1 MAGRVSPIL
10 PISASVATL
19 VVTVGV
25 GAVAGCAGSGQTESG
40 RLRVAA
46 TVAPLASIVSEVG
59 GNRVEVAETIPE
71 GVDSHTFEP
80 RPSTSATLSRAALIF
95 VNGLGLEDPT
105 SRLAR
110 EVKPEGSRIVELG
123 NRTLPRGQWM
133 FDRSFPRSEGSPNP
147 HLWTSPPRAL
157 AYARVVR
164 DELAAASPKSAAY
177 FRARFRNFSE
187 RVGRLDRVS
196 RRAFATIPP
205 DRRVLLTHHDGFA
218 YFARDYGFRVVGAV
232 QAADF
237 RDPTPREVRAIVDQ
251 VRSERVP
258 AVFGAEA
265 YPSKVLQQIASETGS
280 LYVGELRDDDLPGD
294 AGDPDHSWL
303 GLMRANFIA
312 LTEALGGDASALR
325 SYRARAAAGAP
336 ESGSSR

>member
-1 MAGRVSPIL
+1 MAIL
-10 PISASVATL
+10 L
-19 VVTVGV
+19 VTIGL
-25 GAVAGCAGSGQTESG
+25 GPLAGCSGPGTADSG

-59 GNRVEVAETIPE
+59 GDRVEVAQAIPE
-71 GVDSHTFEP
+71 GADSHTFEP
-80 RPSTSATLSRAALIF
+80 RPSTAATLSRAALVF

-105 SRLAR
+105 SRMAR
-110 EVKPEGSRIVELG
+110 EVKPDGARVVELG
-123 NRTLPRGQWM
+123 SRTLARDEWI
-133 FDRSFPRSEGSPNP
+133 FDRSFPRSGGFPNP

-164 DELAAASPKSAAY
+164 DELAGASPESASY
-177 FRARFRNFSE
+177 FEARYRSFSE
-187 RVGRLDRVS
+187 RVGRLDRAS
-196 RRAFATIPP
+196 RRAFATIPA
-205 DRRVLLTHHDGFA
+205 DRRVLLTYHDGFA

-237 RDPTPREVRAIVDQ
+237 RDPSPREVRAIVDQ

-258 AVFGAEA
+258 AVFGAESF
-265 YPSKVLQQIASETGS
+265 PSKVLQQVASETGS
-280 LYVGELRDDDLPGD
+280 RYVGELRDDDLPGD
-294 AGDPDHSWL
+294 AGDPNHSWL

-325 SYRARAAAGAP
+325 GYRARATAGAP
-336 ESGSSR
+336 EGSSSR